1 MSWKSKTLF
10 SGVII
15 LFASTIVLFTK
26 SDGLASTSRT
36 LDNPTPTGQIT
47 NQYPIISIHNIDL
60 ISEIREIE
68 LDNPLRAI
76 AWSPTSY
83 GLAIANGNNISL
95 YDFDN
100 GLSLL
105 GNHDQPINAVVFSQ
119 DGKKLASA
127 SDDGI
132 IKVWD
137 IDGKTCLTTIANH
150 NPPYGEDILTPVYD
164 LIFADNDDVLIS
176 GDATGILKIW
186 SLVDNTE
193 QNLGEIKEG
202 GFIHSVALNNDET
215 VLAFGGGWKGDLHLF
230 SIVQNKD
237 LKSLEGH
244 TDSIYDVSFSSDG
257 KLIASGSWD
266 GTIRLWETEAES
278 QKVLYEGHEG
288 WVTGVIFSVD
298 GTLLL
303 STGLDG
309 TVRAWDPSNEDVSV
323 IYAEQSPLWAIA
335 LNPEGT
341 LLAFGGESRILR
353 IWSIG

>member
-1 MSWKSKTLF
+1 MSWKSKIL
-10 SGVII
+10 SCGVIT
-15 LFASTIVLFTK
+15 LLASTIVLFTK
-26 SDGLASTSRT
+26 SDGLAATSNAP
-36 LDNPTPTGQIT
+36 DNPTPTGQMT
-47 NQYPIISIHNIDL
+47 NQYPIITIHNIDL
-60 ISEIREIE
+60 ISEIRQVE
-68 LDNPLRAI
+68 LYNPLRAI

-83 GLAIANGNNISL
+83 GLAIANGNDISL

-105 GNHDQPINAVVFSQ
+105 GNHDQPINAVAFSQ

-164 LIFADNDDVLIS
+164 LIFADTDDFLIS
-176 GDATGILKIW
+176 GDAAGILKIW

-215 VLAFGGGWKGDLHLF
+215 VLAFGGGWKGNLYLLNM
-230 SIVQNKD
+230 VQNKV
-237 LKSLEGH
+237 LLSLGGH

-257 KLIASGSWD
+257 KLVASGSWD
-266 GTIRLWETEAES
+266 GTIRLWEIES
-278 QKVLYEGHEG
+278 GSPKGLYKGHEG

-298 GTLLL
+298 ETLLF

-309 TVRAWDPSNEDVSV
+309 TMRAWDPSNEDGSV
-323 IYAEQSPLWAIA
+323 IHMEQSPLWAIA

-341 LLAFGGESRILR
+341 LLAFGGESGILR
-353 IWSIG
+353 IWSVE